1 MHLAKHG
8 HTVQLSEDRRKQILD
23 RALGAIQHWLPR
35 FSVMIIGPGLGRDEM
50 VHETVKQARAA
61 PDAEQPL

>member
-1 MHLAKHG
+1 M
-8 HTVQLSEDRRKQILD
+8 D

-50 VHETVKQARAA
+50 VHETVKQVGRSGGGVQGFGRSSSCCTGM
-61 PDAEQPL
+61 PHHSQL